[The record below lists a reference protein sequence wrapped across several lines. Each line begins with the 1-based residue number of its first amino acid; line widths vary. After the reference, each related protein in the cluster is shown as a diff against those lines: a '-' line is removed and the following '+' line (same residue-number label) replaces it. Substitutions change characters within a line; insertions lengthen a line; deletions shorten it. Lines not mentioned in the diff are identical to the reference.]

1 MEIMIHDVLHVVSG
15 DASGADLGFGEG
27 GGLKKRMRAQS
38 AWHFLKILHD
48 IHYLP
53 CAPLDHRYYIDQLT
67 TYRMTNRLMYR
78 KIFNYFCSVIFLKN
92 QSKHHV
98 IQLQYID

>member
-1 MEIMIHDVLHVVSG
+1 MHVNLRGGSRIWRR
-15 DASGADLGFGEG
+15 
-27 GGLKKRMRAQS
+27 GGLKRKDVRAKRAR
-38 AWHFLKILHD
+38 FLKILLHD

-53 CAPLDHRYYIDQLT
+53 CASLDHRYYIEDQLT
-67 TYRMTNRLMYR
+67 TYGMTNRLMYR

-98 IQLQYID
+98 IQL